1 MLSVTESPSGK
12 DSRLHSHCAQRLQP
26 ASLLSQCPALLQLH
40 SALPAQ
46 EGTPS
51 QQWARLLG
59 VVVRVGTPGRLA
71 SASHAC
77 GGQALI
83 PAQAGP
89 AHSPAQPRLVGGGFR
104 EMQVLK
110 RVISQSVSPQP
121 ALLTPFPPTLLVLAP
136 GPAPSCLQGC
146 PTPLWLGPLAHVDEK
161 RPGMVVLTKNQ
172 RFFWVHLA

>member
-1 MLSVTESPSGK
+1 MGQAPGCCVQGGDPWE
-12 DSRLHSHCAQRLQP
+12 A
-26 ASLLSQCPALLQLH
+26 
-40 SALPAQ
+40 
-46 EGTPS
+46 
-51 QQWARLLG
+51 G
-59 VVVRVGTPGRLA
+59 V
-71 SASHAC
+71 ASHAC

-89 AHSPAQPRLVGGGFR
+89 AHSLAQPRLMGGGFR

-121 ALLTPFPPTLLVLAP
+121 ALLTPYPPTLLVLAP

-161 RPGMVVLTKNQ
+161 RPGMVVLTQNQ